1 MRLQQSTSI
10 ITRLILASLLLSLA
24 TFSYISKA
32 ADKDRFEGWGKAG
45 YNADEY
51 KTGFIEK
58 THPDQ
63 PQVGFI
69 RSLSPNKQD
78 FGTIMRTA
86 GISKQKGKRI
96 QLWSKIKTQDA
107 DSAGA
112 WFRVNGKSRTLAF
125 DNMSE
130 RRIDGTSDWVEV
142 SLVLDIPEEATSVSY
157 GILLEGDGKVWF
169 HEPKF
174 RIVDLTVKTTER
186 SKDELQQLQL
196 ERKTRYVKKQASGN
210 THAASVSTEVTKK

>member
-1 MRLQQSTSI
+1 MRLNQLKPT
-10 ITRLILASLLLSLA
+10 ITRLILLSLFVS
-24 TFSYISKA
+24 FSGVA
-32 ADKDRFEGWGKAG
+32 ANQAKSQFRDWGKAG

-51 KTGFIEK
+51 TTGFIEK
-58 THPDQ
+58 THPEQ

-69 RSLSPNKQD
+69 RSLQPNKQD

-86 GISKQKGKRI
+86 GITLQKGKRI

-107 DSAGA
+107 NSAGA
-112 WFRVNGKSRTLAF
+112 WFRVNGKRRTLAF

-130 RRIDGTSDWVEV
+130 RRIEGTQDWIEV
-142 SLVLDIPEEATSVSY
+142 SLVLDIPEDATSVSY

-186 SKDELQQLQL
+186 SKSELKQLQL
-196 ERKTRYVKKQASGN
+196 ENKIRYASEQSKKNNKDNAS
-210 THAASVSTEVTKK
+210 SVNSIVTKK

>member
-1 MRLQQSTSI
+1 MRLNQLKST
-10 ITRLILASLLLSLA
+10 ITKLMLLSLFVS
-24 TFSYISKA
+24 FSAMA
-32 ADKDRFEGWGKAG
+32 AKTGKHQFEDWGKAG
-45 YNADEY
+45 YHADEY
-51 KTGFIEK
+51 ITGFIEK
-58 THPDQ
+58 THPEQ

-69 RSLSPNKQD
+69 RSLLPKKQD

-96 QLWSKIKTQDA
+96 QLWSKIKTQNA

-112 WFRVNGKSRTLAF
+112 WFRINGKKRTLSF

-130 RRIDGTSDWVEV
+130 RRIEGTQDWTEV

-157 GILLEGDGKVWF
+157 GILLEGEGKVWF

-174 RIVDLTVKTTER
+174 RIVDLTVQTTER
-186 SKDELQQLQL
+186 SRSELKQLQL
-196 ERKTRYVKKQASGN
+196 ENKIRYASEQNKKSN
-210 THAASVSTEVTKK
+210 KDETSSINSVVTKK